1 MLDLVFVLSFKTS
14 RTTSLGN
21 LKTEDRSEQTKS
33 LFFSAVLEADCAVE
47 VEVRNWSLE
56 SDP

>member
-21 LKTEDRSEQTKS
+21 LKTEDSSEQTKS
-33 LFFSAVLEADCAVE
+33 LFFSAVLDADWAVE
-47 VEVRNWSLE
+47 VEVRNWRLE